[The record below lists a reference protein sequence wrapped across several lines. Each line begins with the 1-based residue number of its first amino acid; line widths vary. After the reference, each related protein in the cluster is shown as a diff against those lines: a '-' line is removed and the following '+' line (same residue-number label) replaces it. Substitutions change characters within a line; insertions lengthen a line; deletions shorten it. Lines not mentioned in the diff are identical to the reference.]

1 MQIAYRDPFIQLLCD
16 DVGRLVSK
24 ESVDRS
30 SVEMRLREL
39 ATANSL
45 QTAEYWKRTSPGFGV
60 PDHAY
65 KSCPPYFFPEE
76 RPVETFRTSGTV
88 GQNTGTVAYTA
99 RGLELMNLSILA
111 NARRHIVADLSEP
124 VIIRLVPS
132 RRAAPTMVMA
142 YGMELIAE
150 ELGNQAL
157 STCVLTSD
165 GFDRRLLQTRLDA
178 AIVEQRPVVL
188 IGGTLGIVNLCDA
201 LGRDGLSWELPA
213 GSRIVDAGGFKG
225 RSKAV
230 PVDAMR
236 AQAKRI
242 FDVDPHRCINLFGM
256 TELASQLYDSTDI
269 AVGPLEERP
278 KKSESF
284 VRLQVRDPQDLS
296 LREQGRGM
304 LEIVDL
310 CILDR
315 PYAVLAGDWGIA
327 SPAGIAVAG
336 RIERGHSRGC
346 SLTLD
351 DITTPA
357 SRK

>member
-1 MQIAYRDPFIQLLCD
+1 MGKRAPTPGKKSVQIAYRDPFIQLLCD
-16 DVGRLVSK
+16 DVGRLISK

-111 NARRHIVADLSEP
+111 NARRHILADLSEP

-188 IGGTLGIVNLCDA
+188 IGERSASSTYAMRLAAMAYLGNCRQA
-201 LGRDGLSWELPA
+201 LASWMPG
-213 GSRIVDAGGFKG
+213 GSRAVQRLCLWTRCENRPNVYSMWIRIDA
-225 RSKAV
+225 S
-230 PVDAMR
+230 
-236 AQAKRI
+236 I
-242 FDVDPHRCINLFGM
+242 C
-256 TELASQLYDSTDI
+256 
-269 AVGPLEERP
+269 
-278 KKSESF
+278 SE
-284 VRLQVRDPQDLS
+284 
-296 LREQGRGM
+296 
-304 LEIVDL
+304 
-310 CILDR
+310 
-315 PYAVLAGDWGIA
+315 
-327 SPAGIAVAG
+327 
-336 RIERGHSRGC
+336 
-346 SLTLD
+346 
-351 DITTPA
+351 
-357 SRK
+357 